1 MFFNVINALIVTNMM
16 HRQHAI
22 ESSYTCEECGESF
35 HSREELTITFIK
47 CMEYNIKLHG

>member
-35 HSREELTITFIK
+35 HSREELYDHIHQ